1 MEQFR
6 YWIESSVH
14 ILTDK
19 HNDLPKTFQSC
30 YKYICTN
37 TSNDLAEKAAQ
48 RKENEIINKSYYSS
62 SKLP

>member
-1 MEQFR
+1 MEQFT

-19 HNDLPKTFQSC
+19 HNDLPKHFQSC
-30 YKYICTN
+30 NKYICSN

-48 RKENEIINKSYYSS
+48 SKENEIINKNDYSS